1 MIRRTRKFYFI
12 IYIKVY
18 HTIIFRQIEIKD
30 KSKIPLHTLQIRFE
44 NFIHELE
51 KYVTGHWDDSGSKQV

>member
-30 KSKIPLHTLQIRFE
+30 KSKIPLHTLHTLQIRFE

-51 KYVTGHWDDSGSKQV
+51 K